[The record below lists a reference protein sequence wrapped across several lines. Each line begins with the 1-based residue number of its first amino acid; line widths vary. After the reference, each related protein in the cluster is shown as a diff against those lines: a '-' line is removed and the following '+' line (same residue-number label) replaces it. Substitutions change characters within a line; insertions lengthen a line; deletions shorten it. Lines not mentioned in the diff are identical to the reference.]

1 MKTKKTIK
9 KILKIIVAAIIGL
22 LVVGYLSVMILNK
35 KSSRPSFV
43 FGSAV
48 LWVQTGSMEPT
59 IETKSYISVK
69 KTDGKNLKEGDVIVF
84 VCTDTRDIYKSVY
97 GKLITHRIVEVTDE
111 GYVTK
116 GDAAKNIDGWSPV
129 KPENVVA
136 VYNRSLPFMTFFG
149 RIFSS
154 EKGLILIFVIF
165 FGSCALVYFP
175 DMIKAIKEG
184 DGKSDEKEKEI
195 ARRVEEEVEKMIENE
210 RGKEK

>member
-1 MKTKKTIK
+1 MKTKKIVK
-9 KILKIIVAAIIGL
+9 KVFKIIIAVIIGL
-22 LVVGYLSVMILNK
+22 LVVGYLTVMILNK
-35 KSSRPSFV
+35 KSNRPAFI
-43 FGSAV
+43 FDNAV

-69 KTDGKNLKEGDVIVF
+69 KSDGKDLKEGDVIVF

-116 GDAAKNIDGWSPV
+116 GDAANNIDGWSPV

-136 VYNRSLPFMTFFG
+136 VFNRSLPVMTYFG
-149 RIFSS
+149 RMFSS

-175 DMIKAIKEG
+175 DMIKAVREG
-184 DGKSDEKEKEI
+184 SGEDEKEKEM

-210 RGKEK
+210 RGEKK

>member
-1 MKTKKTIK
+1 MKTKKIVK
-9 KILKIIVAAIIGL
+9 KVFKIIIAVIIGL
-22 LVVGYLSVMILNK
+22 LVVGYLTVMILNK
-35 KSSRPSFV
+35 KSNRPAFI
-43 FGSAV
+43 FGNAV

-69 KTDGKNLKEGDVIVF
+69 KSDGKDLKAGDVIVF

-136 VYNRSLPFMTFFG
+136 VFNRSLPVMTYFG

-175 DMIKAIKEG
+175 DMIKAVREG
-184 DGKSDEKEKEI
+184 SGEDEKENEM
-195 ARRVEEEVEKMIENE
+195 ARRVEEEVEKMIGNE